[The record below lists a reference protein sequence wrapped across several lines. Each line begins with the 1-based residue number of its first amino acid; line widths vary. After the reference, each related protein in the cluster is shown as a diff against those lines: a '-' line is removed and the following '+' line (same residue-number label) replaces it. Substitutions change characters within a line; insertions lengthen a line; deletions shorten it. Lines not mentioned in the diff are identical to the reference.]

1 MIKLSEDV
9 KKLVNNAL
17 ADNVPCLLGT
27 VSGDGQPQVGPKG
40 SVVFFDDGTLAYWER
55 ARRGALANV
64 GENQNVVIY
73 YRNPAKADL
82 LPRGAA
88 LRFHGKATV
97 YDSGP
102 MREKI
107 KSMIVKA
114 ELDRDPE
121 NKGAGVLVKLDK
133 VTDLQGQVVAKAD

>member
-1 MIKLSEDV
+1 MIKLPNEV
-9 KKLVNNAL
+9 KQLVNNAL
-17 ADNVPCLLGT
+17 AENVPCLLGT
-27 VSGDGQPQVGPKG
+27 VSADGQPQVGPKG
-40 SVVFFDDGTLAYWER
+40 SVVFFDDQTLAYWER
-55 ARRGALANV
+55 ARRSALANV
-64 GENQNVVIY
+64 GTNPNVVIY
-73 YRNPAKADL
+73 YRNPGKADV

-88 LRFHGKATV
+88 LRFHGTATI

-121 NKGAGVLVKLDK
+121 DKGAGVLVKLDK
-133 VTDLQGQVVAKAD
+133 VTDLQGTVIAKAD

>member
-1 MIKLSEDV
+1 MIKLSDDV

-27 VSGDGQPQVGPKG
+27 VTADGQPQVGPKG

-55 ARRGALANV
+55 ARRSALSNV
-64 GENQNVVIY
+64 GANPNVVIY
-73 YRNPAKADL
+73 YRNPGKADL

-88 LRFHGKATV
+88 LRFHGTATV
-97 YDSGP
+97 YESGP

-107 KSMIVKA
+107 KSMIVPI
-114 ELDRDPE
+114 EIERDPE

-133 VTDLQGQVVAKAD
+133 VTDLQGTVIAKAD

>member
-1 MIKLSEDV
+1 VIKLSEDV

-27 VSGDGQPQVGPKG
+27 VTADGQPQVGPKG

-55 ARRGALANV
+55 ARRSALSNV
-64 GENQNVVIY
+64 GANPHVVIY
-73 YRNPAKADL
+73 YRNPGKADL

-88 LRFHGKATV
+88 LRFHGTATV
-97 YDSGP
+97 YENGP

-121 NKGAGVLVKLDK
+121 DKGAGVLVKLDK
-133 VTDLQGQVVAKAD
+133 VTDLQGAVVAKAD